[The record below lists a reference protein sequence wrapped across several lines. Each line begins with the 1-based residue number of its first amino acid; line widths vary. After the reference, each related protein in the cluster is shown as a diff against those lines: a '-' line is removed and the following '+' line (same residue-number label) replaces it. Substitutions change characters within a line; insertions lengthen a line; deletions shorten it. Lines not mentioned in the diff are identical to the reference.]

1 MDKIKIDGILLTP
14 LKIIPHPQGD
24 IFHMMKKSDAGFC
37 GFGEAYFTTV
47 KFGEI
52 KAWRK
57 HSRMTLNLAVPA
69 GEVKFVMFD
78 DRKGSK
84 TKGSFIE
91 VILSPLNYKRL
102 TIPPGIWTG
111 FKGLSDGLNLVL
123 DVADLEHDPSETER
137 ADIGKFAYGW

>member
-1 MDKIKIDGILLTP
+1 MTIDGMLLTA

-47 KFGEI
+47 KCGEI

-57 HSRMTLNLAVPA
+57 HTRMTLNLAVPA

-78 DRKGSK
+78 DRKDSN
-84 TKGSFIE
+84 TNGSFFE
-91 VILSPLNYKRL
+91 VILSPANYKRL

-111 FKGLSDGLNLVL
+111 FKGISDGLNLVL
-123 DVADLEHDPSETER
+123 DITDLEHDPSETER
-137 ADIGKFAYGW
+137 ADIGKFAYEW